1 MSKTKFTIGA
11 LDGLQEKLEKTL
23 AISDIKNIN
32 IDLLVPSEENI
43 PPLTKM
49 DELIEDIEEHGLY
62 HNLLV
67 KENEEGKYKII
78 SGHRRYKAL
87 LELGIKDVPCKII
100 DKNIPDVDV
109 QIMMIQANITTRDE
123 DEVTKRKQ
131 IVRLEELLKQK
142 KKNGEKIKGKIR
154 DRVGEVFN
162 INGSQVQK
170 YTQVDKKLIPELQEL
185 LDTKQITLSK
195 AYNFSSYSEEQ
206 QLEIYNL
213 IIENLDNK
221 DQVIKE
227 LSNELSKKSDKIK
240 NIENVNANLTL
251 QINDLKNDI
260 KLKEDK
266 LLDIDTEIEN
276 IKEEIIRDT
285 NNKNEKELNTLNE
298 QLKRLK
304 KEKNQVSIEKEI
316 IKNELSSIKNT
327 NETNEFNKEM
337 DIKIKVVANGIKE
350 LISNLEVKNIDKYTP
365 SEEVKTILNSL
376 KKDDFEFLLKLLK

>member
-11 LDGLQEKLEKTL
+11 LDGLQEKLEKNL

-131 IVRLEELLKQK
+131 IVRLEELYKQK

-170 YTQVDKKLIPELQEL
+170 YTQVDKKLIPELQKL

-227 LSNELSKKSDKIK
+227 LSNKLSKKSDKIK
-240 NIENVNANLTL
+240 NIENINANLTL

-376 KKDDFEFLLKLLK
+376 KKDEFEFLLKFLK